1 MIFVTSNISLRDDE
15 LLFTA
20 TRATGPGGQHVN
32 TTSSAVHLKFDAA
45 KSTAINPGVLAR
57 LRKNA
62 GSRMNSAGILSL
74 NASSHRSQHRN
85 RADAQERLVA
95 LIQKSA
101 MAPKYRRKTKPSKGS
116 VERRL
121 SSKSRAG
128 TIKKTRGRVSRDD

>member
-45 KSTAINPGVLAR
+45 KSTAINAGVLAR

-62 GSRMNSAGILSL
+62 GSRMTSAGVISL

-85 RADAQERLVA
+85 RADAQERMVA

-101 MAPKYRRKTKPSKGS
+101 MAPKYRRKTKPSKGA
-116 VERRL
+116 VQRRL
-121 SSKSRAG
+121 TSKARAS
-128 TIKKTRGRVSRDD
+128 TVKKNRGRASRDD

>member
-45 KSTAINPGVLAR
+45 KSTAINAGVLAR

-62 GSRMNSAGILSL
+62 GSRMTSAGVISL

-85 RADAQERLVA
+85 RADAQERMVA

-101 MAPKYRRKTKPSKGS
+101 MAPKYRRKTKPSKGA
-116 VERRL
+116 VQRRL
-121 SSKSRAG
+121 TSKARAS
-128 TIKKTRGRVSRDD
+128 TVKKNRGRVSRDD